1 MATRTT
7 QRDPRSIITPDAFE
21 VSSDLVGMPL
31 ALPSR
36 RAVALAIDGIVI
48 GLITVVTSSFALILG
63 VVAAAFFLRAGFK
76 RTEVRGSVF
85 GRAMRLSVGCL
96 GIVIGLV
103 TAIVWTSVG
112 FDVGGEGEAPAPG
125 VVSGEPGEVLE
136 QVAAAARLV
145 RLQQAE
151 SLDEAVGIAEGFLE
165 TPLARQIGR
174 SEPQEL
180 REALLEAVPAEA
192 AWSTEW
198 EAEVDRMLSAAA
210 GPATLP
216 ELEPLPELEEEGGAG
231 ASEPAA
237 IEAAMREEL
246 AALVADTLGALQARI
261 DDLEG
266 EVERGE
272 RALQRA
278 EEELEESDVGFFA
291 WLRGVA
297 DELGLGFGWAALYM
311 TVFLSWWNGQTVGK
325 KIMGIRVVRLDGERI
340 TWWVAFERA
349 GGYAAGLATGL
360 LGFAQVWW
368 DANRQAIHDRIVGT
382 VVVVDGAEKVSDWE
396 SAL

>member
-112 FDVGGEGEAPAPG
+112 FDVGGEGEALAPG
-125 VVSGEPGEVLE
+125 VASGEPGEVLE

-151 SLDEAVGIAEGFLE
+151 SLEEAVGIAEGFLE

-246 AALVADTLGALQARI
+246 AALVADTLGALQTRI